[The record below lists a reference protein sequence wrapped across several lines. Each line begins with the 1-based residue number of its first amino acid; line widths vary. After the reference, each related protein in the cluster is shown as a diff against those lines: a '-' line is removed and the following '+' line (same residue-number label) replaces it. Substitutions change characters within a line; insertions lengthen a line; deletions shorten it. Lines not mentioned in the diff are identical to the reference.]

1 MSEEIDDLTQLEWRD
16 TNWIDLHGGLR
27 TPQIV
32 LDYFSSSPFWD
43 PQCNNATL
51 RMQTQFNDL
60 QQTVEGLRG
69 MTGVEFAVVLENPPV
84 YVIQKQQRRG
94 PNPQDGESSFLCDS
108 LALAQ
113 LFCGTQYQLF
123 IRFHDFFTQ
132 VTPLATFY
140 VMGANVYQ
148 SPTLYSVIANRLVN
162 NLICLHL
169 ETPHL
174 RSQYMTTSWSLTYF
188 NLQLTSLFHVNSAF
202 QEAHKLMQFQP
213 AKGYTWKTTAS
224 GSVDGGVAFVS
235 EQQKLLTLGGAAKA
249 RCEYRFG
256 EATGYESDQINSLNM
271 YNAETHEFQK
281 IIDHTINA
289 AAARVSM
296 KRAPPTVPGTGLAA
310 GRLDGLGISGVGTG
324 TGSGVGGGATTQGGQ
339 GQVRDCVGVGGR
351 HGFSKLILDA
361 INDSLLCFS

>member
-94 PNPQDGESSFLCDS
+94 PNPQD
-108 LALAQ
+108 
-113 LFCGTQYQLF
+113 
-123 IRFHDFFTQ
+123 

-174 RSQYMTTSWSLTYF
+174 RSQYMTTSWCLTYF

-256 EATGYESDQINSLNM
+256 EATGYESDQINALNM

-351 HGFSKLILDA
+351 HGFSKLILDMP
-361 INDSLLCFS
+361 